1 MNKKKTLRIVVI
13 GSGLPSL
20 NFIDEFLKKNK
31 NIDVISPN
39 FNYELEKSNN
49 LNKHLFKLLPTPGI
63 KKNINKV
70 KNYFTSNKIHVDKN
84 CNVLGSLEFGGL
96 SNYWGLQVDKDIEDD
111 IKHLKSKTIKN
122 IKKFFFK
129 LLLTS
134 GFLGEF
140 SLNKKIKYKN
150 DYIIPE
156 KLENLIKINSK
167 KYNLSKS
174 ILAFFTKIKEKKIIL
189 NEIKENQSKFISKN
203 FFKKN
208 LKNKNI
214 RFHNYYVEKIFD
226 EKNKIV
232 LICKNKYRTKKFIA
246 DKVVLGCGTI
256 VTTKLVMNYLK
267 INKEIK
273 IKHHPRLLSAF
284 LSRTKIE
291 SKMDFTPSLMQI
303 KNKKKSDTY
312 LADIRPGNKIITNAI
327 IDLYKFLLPLKF
339 FINFLK
345 DYLIFSNILLDSKY
359 SNLYMKTNKNLLTKI
374 YSKNQFTHYELLKRN
389 KNIFR
394 FLLKKKIIYPIYKTS
409 FPGVGGEYHYF
420 GTIPI
425 SKNNDKLSV
434 NESCQLKK
442 NKNIY
447 IIDGSVFDFKVNKYP
462 LALIMAN
469 ARRIGSSIT

>member
-1 MNKKKTLRIVVI
+1 M
-13 GSGLPSL
+13 GSGLTSL

-31 NIDVISPN
+31 TIDVISPD
-39 FNYELEKSNN
+39 FKYELDGSNN
-49 LNKHLFKLLPTPGI
+49 LNKHLFKIFPTPGI
-63 KKNINKV
+63 KKKIKKV
-70 KNYFTSNKIHVDKN
+70 KNYFTSNKINVDKN

-96 SNYWGLQVDKDIEDD
+96 SNYWRLQVDKDIDED

-122 IKKFFFK
+122 IKNFFFK
-129 LLLTS
+129 LIMTS
-134 GFLGEF
+134 GFVGEF
-140 SLNKKIKYKN
+140 SLNKKLKYKN

-156 KLENLIKINSK
+156 KLENLIKCDNK
-167 KYNLSKS
+167 KYSISKS
-174 ILAFFTKIKEKKIIL
+174 LLAFFTKAKKKKIIL
-189 NEIKENQSKFISKN
+189 HEIKENKSKFISMN
-203 FFKKN
+203 FFRKN
-208 LKNKNI
+208 LKKKNI
-214 RFHNYYVEKIFD
+214 KFHNFYVEKMFD
-226 EKNKIV
+226 ENKKIV
-232 LICKNKYRTKKFIA
+232 LICKNKYQTKKFIA
-246 DKVVLGCGTI
+246 DKVILGCGTI

-284 LSRTKIE
+284 LSRNKIE
-291 SKMDFTPSLMQI
+291 SKMHFTPSLIQI
-303 KNKKKSDTY
+303 KNKNKSDTY

-327 IDLYKFLLPLKF
+327 IDLYKFLLPFKS

-345 DYLIFSNILLDSKY
+345 DYLIFSNILLDSKH
-359 SNLYMKTNKNLLTKI
+359 SNLYMRISKNLTTEI
-374 YSKNQFTHYELLKRN
+374 YSKKQFTHSKLLKRN
-389 KNIFR
+389 KNIFK
-394 FLLKKKIIYPIYKTS
+394 FLLKNKIIYPIYKTL
-409 FPGVGGEYHYF
+409 FPGVGIDYHYF

-469 ARRIGSSIT
+469 ARRIGSSIA